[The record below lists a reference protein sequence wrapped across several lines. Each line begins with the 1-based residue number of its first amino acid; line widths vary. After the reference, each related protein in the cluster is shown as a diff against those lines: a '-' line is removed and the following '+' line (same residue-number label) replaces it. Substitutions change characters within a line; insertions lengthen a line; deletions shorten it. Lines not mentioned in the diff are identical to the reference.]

1 MPLSWHMA
9 DAEPE
14 VETDEAVKVDPV
26 ARAHAVDRLMTLGG
40 LSPDRAA
47 ALVDAMVDGAVDHA
61 FELINGSG
69 PVPTSMTTSK
79 ADQLRWICERLGRLV
94 TQREVEIL
102 FRITPTSARTILNT
116 MLATYEEGLHEQF
129 LARMRDDATVL
140 PSGTEDAGL
149 TWTLRFT
156 EASTYEAA
164 LSELARLDLLRQSD
178 AQASHHRITV
188 PRVATA
194 GGRKVDVLAA
204 LGLSEPA

>member
-1 MPLSWHMA
+1 MPLPWGI
-9 DAEPE
+9 PE

-26 ARAHAVDRLMTLGG
+26 AHAHAVDRLMTLGG
-40 LSPDRAA
+40 LSHDRAA
-47 ALVDAMVDGAVDHA
+47 ALVDAMVDAAVDHA

-164 LSELARLDLLRQSD
+164 MSELERLDLHRQSD
-178 AQASHHRITV
+178 AQASHHRIIV
-188 PRVATA
+188 PRVAAA

>member
-1 MPLSWHMA
+1 M
-9 DAEPE
+9 
-14 VETDEAVKVDPV
+14 ETDEVVKVDPV
-26 ARAHAVDRLMTLGG
+26 AHAHAVDRLVTLGG
-40 LSPDRAA
+40 LPHDRAT

-129 LARMRDDATVL
+129 LARMRDDATVVA
-140 PSGTEDAGL
+140 SGTEDAGL

-156 EASTYEAA
+156 EASTYETA
-164 LSELARLDLLRQSD
+164 LSGLARLDLLRQSE

-194 GGRKVDVLAA
+194 DGGKIDVLAA

>member
-1 MPLSWHMA
+1 M
-9 DAEPE
+9 AEPE

>member
-1 MPLSWHMA
+1 
-9 DAEPE
+9 
-14 VETDEAVKVDPV
+14 VETDEAVKVDRV
-26 ARAHAVDRLMTLGG
+26 AHAHAVDRLRTLGG
-40 LSPDRAA
+40 LSHDRAT

-69 PVPTSMTTSK
+69 PVPTSMSTAR

-156 EASTYEAA
+156 EASTYETA
-164 LSELARLDLLRQSD
+164 LSELARLDLLRQSE
-178 AQASHHRITV
+178 AQASHHRVTV
-188 PRVATA
+188 PRVAAA
-194 GGRKVDVLAA
+194 GGAKVDVLAA